1 MAIAAVVLLGRE
13 WRNRET
19 LPRSEFDRQVT
30 QALHVRGDDTAMVV
44 SHLDQHRLQVRIGH
58 PVMLD
63 AATAS
68 SIVYTPH
75 LAPTIQ
81 KVLFDFYGIRFH
93 PKKTAG
99 APEWSVVWKM
109 RTQSEWRALAEA
121 YTFRYVISPN
131 AIPLKLDAVLHGE
144 GETLYVIPLP

>member
-1 MAIAAVVLLGRE
+1 MAATLIVLLGRE

-19 LPRSEFDRQVT
+19 LPRSDFDRQVT
-30 QALHVRGDDTAMVV
+30 QALHARGDDTAMVV
-44 SHLDQHRLQVRIGH
+44 SHPHQHRLQVRIEH

-93 PKKTAG
+93 PKNPAD
-99 APEWSVVWKM
+99 APEWSEVWKM
-109 RTQSEWRALAEA
+109 RTRSEWSALAEA

-131 AIPLKLDAVLHGE
+131 AIPLKLEAVLHGE
-144 GETLYVIPLP
+144 GATLYTIPLP